1 MAEGAFGGTAD
12 PLMQSPGVAA
22 LGPQL
27 AQLQGQA
34 IGQIATAEGAIHV
47 KHADGSE
54 ADLSVGDKIYAND
67 TIRTDPGGGVQIH
80 FVDGTDFVL
89 GGNAEMTI
97 DKLIY
102 DPPGSD
108 NGLNV
113 LVAGAFVF
121 VTGSIAGS
129 AGDGMTVNT
138 PAGSIGV
145 RGTSVAGQLSETEH
159 GLLLALL
166 RDVAGNVGHVVV
178 FNAAGRVELN
188 ELFEAT
194 VLHDQQTPPQT
205 AFKLTLDQIQQ
216 FFGPLLQL
224 DPELDLQNESYE
236 KHTELENLITP
247 ASGGSGGL
255 FHSAGLNVA
264 FLSQLFDS
272 LLGLPGQTGLS
283 GFEETGL
290 GGPLHPLES
299 TILAHL
305 EPPAPPPN
313 PPQHDQQTLQGAES
327 DTIIGTQNAETLTGG
342 SHNDFILGE
351 GGNDTIIADG
361 GNDTVVAGNGADSID
376 GGPGNDSID
385 AGPGNDTVFGD
396 DGNDTLVGGPGDD
409 SLAGNNG
416 NDSILGSA
424 GADRLDGGNG
434 NDTVHGGHGNDSISG
449 GDGNDIL
456 VGGDTTGDTGNN
468 GEEAPHLLAAA
479 AAPEL
484 GTGGNALINGLG
496 GPAGFGEGVLS
507 PNDDG
512 STGLI
517 DITSVFPTG
526 MNFFG
531 TTYNGFYINNNGN
544 ITFAQ
549 ALGTFTPF
557 SLTDSTHNP
566 KIAPFF
572 ADVDTGGP
580 AHSLMPTP
588 GGTSTGTNEVYYD
601 LDPENGRITITWDD
615 VGYFSEHTD
624 KLNAFQLVIQN
635 TGDGNFDFEFRYEN
649 IDWTTGDASGGS
661 NGLDGIVARA
671 GWNSGDGSDFFELPQ
686 SGNQSEI
693 LGLETTSNP
702 GTPQDGNWV
711 FNVVG
716 GQVVGN
722 GDDDTIDGGIGNDSI
737 LGGGGNDSL
746 LGGADDDTLNGG
758 SGADRLFGGE
768 GNDRLDGGG
777 HDTSE
782 GAGVDTLLGENGSDT
797 LVFSDADNVYDGGNG
812 IDALELGQS
821 VDFTQLPTG
830 HFQSI
835 EMLDL
840 RPAGGQAVTLN
851 ADDVLDLATGN
862 NTGETVAGHAVELVV
877 RGTAADSVD
886 LSSTSFAPTATGV
899 HLGAAYGG
907 AAVSYNVYQDAGGHD
922 VAVESGVG
930 VHAAA

>member
-1 MAEGAFGGTAD
+1 MAEGALGGNAGSGTE
-12 PLMQSPGVAA
+12 SPGIAA
-22 LGPQL
+22 SGVQL
-27 AQLQGQA
+27 AQVQSQV
-34 IGQIATAEGAIHV
+34 IGQIATAEGTIHV

-54 ADLSVGDKIYAND
+54 ATLAVGDKVYADD
-67 TIRTDPGGGVQIH
+67 TIRTEPDGGVQIR

-102 DPPGSD
+102 DPSASD
-108 NGLNV
+108 NAMTV
-113 LVAGAFVF
+113 AVAGAFVF

-166 RDVAGNVGHVVV
+166 RDIAGHVGHVVV
-178 FNAAGRVELN
+178 FNAAGQVDLD

-205 AFKLTLDQIQQ
+205 AFKLTLEQIQQ

-236 KHTELENLITP
+236 KRTELENLIVP
-247 ASGGSGGL
+247 AAGGGAGPFHNGGIN
-255 FHSAGLNVA
+255 AA

-272 LLGLPGQTGLS
+272 LLGLPGLTGL
-283 GFEETGL
+283 GGIGETGP

-299 TILAHL
+299 TFLPNL
-305 EPPAPPPN
+305 EPPVSPPN
-313 PPQHDQQTLQGAES
+313 PEQQTLHGAES
-327 DTIIGTQNAETLTGG
+327 DTITGTPGPDTLVGG
-342 SHNDFILGE
+342 PHNELILGE
-351 GGNDTIIADG
+351 DSNDTILAEG

-385 AGPGNDTVFGD
+385 AGSGNDTALGE

-416 NDSILGSA
+416 NDSILGSS

-434 NDTVHGGHGNDSISG
+434 DDTVHGGDGNDSISG

-456 VGGDTTGDTGNN
+456 VGGDTTDNSGGN

-479 AAPEL
+479 AVPEL

-517 DITSVFPTG
+517 DISSVFPTG

-544 ITFAQ
+544 ITFA
-549 ALGTFTPF
+549 APLGTFTPF
-557 SLTDSTHNP
+557 SLTGATNNP
-566 KIAPFF
+566 MIAPFF
-572 ADVDTGGP
+572 ADVDTRG
-580 AHSLMPTP
+580 AHDLTPTP
-588 GGTSTGTNEVYYD
+588 GGTSTGSNEVYYD

-615 VGYFSEHTD
+615 VGYYGGHTD
-624 KLNAFQLVIQN
+624 KLDAFQLVIQN
-635 TGDGNFDFEFRYEN
+635 TGDGNFAFEFRYEN

-661 NGLDGIVARA
+661 GGLGGTVARA

-686 SGNQSEI
+686 SGNQDAM

-702 GTPQDGNWV
+702 GTDPDGNWV

-722 GDDDTIDGGIGNDSI
+722 DGDDTIDGGNGNDSI

-758 SGADRLFGGE
+758 GGADRLLGGE

-782 GAGVDTLLGENGSDT
+782 GAGVDTLLGENGNDT
-797 LVFSDADNVYDGGNG
+797 LVFNNSDNVYDGGNG
-812 IDALELGQS
+812 IDVLELDQS
-821 VDFTQLPTG
+821 VDFTALPAG

-840 RPAGGQAVTLN
+840 RAAGGQAVTLD
-851 ADDVLDLATGN
+851 ASDVLDLATGN

-886 LSSTSFAPTATGV
+886 LSSTSFTATATGV

-907 AAVSYNVYQDAGGHD
+907 AAVSYNVYQDADGHD
-922 VAVESGVG
+922 VAVESGVV
-930 VHAAA
+930 VHTAA